1 MSEKGFTLVE
11 IIISIA
17 ILGIVTI
24 SIYPVF
30 TNAFNVL
37 IDSSNKVKNIDSA
50 TNELIADI
58 SSKDSSVVNLT
69 LVDKDNNEKNLNLDK
84 YIVNK
89 NYDLTNNNQKKVT
102 IEYYKF
108 SN

>member
-1 MSEKGFTLVE
+1 MYKRGFTLVE

-17 ILGIVTI
+17 LLGIVTI

-37 IDSSNKVKNIDSA
+37 VDSSKKVKNIDSA
-50 TNELIADI
+50 TNELIAEI
-58 SSKDSSVVNLT
+58 SNENSSVVNLT
-69 LVDKDNNEKNLNLDK
+69 LVDKDDIEKTLNLDK

-89 NYDLTNNNQKKVT
+89 NYSVTNNNQKKVT
-102 IEYYKF
+102 IKYYKL